1 MERHTGMTGA
11 SLDGHDAF
19 HHRRGQFCRRRF
31 AALRHR
37 RLRRRGIG
45 DRPDHRQGALEALA
59 AGPIDVA
66 ILDINLAGTS
76 VAPFAEHLR
85 AHGIPFVFLTGYGDA
100 QLLPEGLRDSPRF
113 DKPVNADRLVR
124 AMLDLTR
131 GTPS

>member
-1 MERHTGMTGA
+1 MTGA
-11 SLDGHDAF
+11 SLDGMRVLIVEDNFVVADSL
-19 HHRRGQFCRRRF
+19 RF
-31 AALRHR
+31 V
-37 RLRRRGIG
+37 IG
-45 DRPDHRQGALEALA
+45 GYGGEVSAIAPTIARALEALA

-113 DKPVNADRLVR
+113 DKPVNADRLVGALQR
-124 AMLDLTR
+124 LIVR
-131 GTPS
+131 